1 MEAAPRKHCP
11 FWVKEVKEFWL
22 EPNPELSAETI
33 RKMVDVAKPHTILT
47 DVKLPGITAKIA
59 SRLEGMD
66 ILVTS
71 RFDHVLSAKI
81 NNTPVALEVTI
92 GDQKDLER
100 ISQALEL
107 GPDYLLINCPNWKII
122 PLENLVAETRGRSK
136 LLARTTSFDESRTAL
151 STLELGADGI
161 ALASHDTHEILK
173 TRDLI
178 LGESEDIS
186 LSTARVTSVRPIGT
200 GARVCVD
207 TTEILEP
214 GEGLLTGSSSQAL
227 FLVEGEIH
235 PNAHVNSRPFRVNA
249 GPVSSYVLSANGKT
263 RYLSELSTG
272 EAVLLVDRMGRT
284 RSVDIARIKIE
295 RRPMI
300 LVEASIGSQKITTIL
315 QNAETVRLVTKDGS
329 KPLSEIKPGDEV
341 LVRSEEGGRHFGT
354 KVADE
359 MVIER

>member
-1 MEAAPRKHCP
+1 
-11 FWVKEVKEFWL
+11 
-22 EPNPELSAETI
+22 
-33 RKMVDVAKPHTILT
+33 
-47 DVKLPGITAKIA
+47 
-59 SRLEGMD
+59 
-66 ILVTS
+66 
-71 RFDHVLSAKI
+71 
-81 NNTPVALEVTI
+81 
-92 GDQKDLER
+92 
-100 ISQALEL
+100 
-107 GPDYLLINCPNWKII
+107 
-122 PLENLVAETRGRSK
+122 
-136 LLARTTSFDESRTAL
+136 
-151 STLELGADGI
+151 
-161 ALASHDTHEILK
+161 
-173 TRDLI
+173 LI

>member
-1 MEAAPRKHCP
+1 
-11 FWVKEVKEFWL
+11 
-22 EPNPELSAETI
+22 
-33 RKMVDVAKPHTILT
+33 MVEDAKPHTVLT
-47 DVKLPGITAKIA
+47 DVKLPRVNSKVA
-59 SRLEGMD
+59 SRLEGTD

-71 RFDHVLSAKI
+71 NFDLLSSAKR

-92 GDQKDLER
+92 SDQKDLEK
-100 ISQALEL
+100 ISHALEL
-107 GPDYLLINCPNWKII
+107 NPDYLLIDCPNWKII
-122 PLENLVAETRGRSK
+122 PLENLIAETRGRSK
-136 LLARTTSFDESRTAL
+136 LLARTTSFDESRAAL

-161 ALASHDTHEILK
+161 ALASQDPVEILK

-178 LGESEDIS
+178 LGESVDVS
-186 LSTARVTSVRPIGT
+186 LSTAQVTGIKTIGT

-207 TTEILEP
+207 TTEILEE

-227 FLVEGEIH
+227 FLVEGEVH
-235 PNAHVNSRPFRVNA
+235 PNPHVNSRPFRVNA

-263 RYLSELSTG
+263 RYLSELSAG
-272 EAVLLVDRMGRT
+272 ETVLLIDRMGRT
-284 RSVDIARIKIE
+284 RSVDVARIKIE

-300 LVEASIGSQKITTIL
+300 LVEAKIGNRKITTIV
-315 QNAETVRLVTKDGS
+315 QNAETVRLVTRDGS
-329 KPLSEIKPGDEV
+329 KPVSEIKPGDMV